1 MYKIIYKKENGEVI
15 ERVRNTLPLQAIGET
30 TSMGWL
36 VVDIL
41 YSYRDGYYNASEYH
55 TLCSKQR
62 KKNQIRR
69 NIITFIKKYRNAA
82 ALFLTIFITKQFM

>member
-15 ERVRNTLPLQAIGET
+15 ERVRNTLPLQGIGET

-41 YSYRDGYYNASEYH
+41 YAYKDGYYNASEYH
-55 TLCSKQR
+55 ALWSKQK
-62 KKNQIRR
+62 KKNQIKR
-69 NIITFIKKYRNAA
+69 NITTFIKKYRNVAA
-82 ALFLTIFITKQFM
+82 IFLTIFITKSFM

>member
-36 VVDIL
+36 VLDIL

-62 KKNQIRR
+62 KKI
-69 NIITFIKKYRNAA
+69 
-82 ALFLTIFITKQFM
+82 

>member
-15 ERVRNTLPLQAIGET
+15 ERVRNTLPLQGIGET

-41 YSYRDGYYNASEYH
+41 YSYKDGYYNASEYH
-55 TLCSKQR
+55 TLWSKQK
-62 KKNQIRR
+62 KKNQFYR
-69 NIITFIKKYRNAA
+69 NVISLLKKYRNVA